1 LHLGLARVL
10 FHTHKEGAG
19 EGEREVRDAQPRGL
33 VEPAAMEDSRV
44 RTPID
49 RPIFETFLHA
59 LAPDHEEAGRTYEA
73 TRACLLRFFDTC
85 QCFPA
90 DELADETLDR
100 IARRIF
106 EGVDVTDLRR
116 YALGVA
122 RRVASEHRKMVRFAS
137 SLPALLAQPV
147 PYEEDHLTAQLD
159 ALERGL
165 ARLPGTERDL
175 VLSYFRQEGAPR
187 SRRQL
192 SQEAG
197 LSRVALRVRVHR
209 IRKKLAVMLADC
221 VG

>member
-1 LHLGLARVL
+1 MSTPLDRQT
-10 FHTHKEGAG
+10 FHSLL
-19 EGEREVRDAQPRGL
+19 Q
-33 VEPAAMEDSRV
+33 
-44 RTPID
+44 
-49 RPIFETFLHA
+49 A
-59 LAPDHEEAGRTYEA
+59 LAPDYEEAGHTYEA
-73 TRACLLRFFDTC
+73 TRACLIRFFETC

-100 IARRIF
+100 VARRIY
-106 EGVDVTDLRR
+106 EGVTISDLRR

-122 RRVASEHRKMVRFAS
+122 RRVAAEYRKTLHVAT
-137 SLPALLAQPV
+137 SLPYFLPQTAPH
-147 PYEEDHLTAQLD
+147 EEDRLSAQLD

-165 ARLPGTERDL
+165 ERLPGTERDL

-192 SQEAG
+192 SQEFG

-209 IRKKLAVMLADC
+209 IRKKLEVMIADC

>member
-1 LHLGLARVL
+1 VSTPLDRQT
-10 FHTHKEGAG
+10 FHSLL
-19 EGEREVRDAQPRGL
+19 Q
-33 VEPAAMEDSRV
+33 
-44 RTPID
+44 
-49 RPIFETFLHA
+49 A
-59 LAPDHEEAGRTYEA
+59 LAPDYEEAGHTYEA
-73 TRACLLRFFDTC
+73 TRACLIRFFETC

-100 IARRIF
+100 VARRIY
-106 EGVDVTDLRR
+106 EGVTISDLRR

-122 RRVASEHRKMVRFAS
+122 RRVAAEYRKTLHVAT
-137 SLPALLAQPV
+137 SLPYFLPQTAPH
-147 PYEEDHLTAQLD
+147 EEDRLSAQLD

-165 ARLPGTERDL
+165 ERLPGTERDL

-192 SQEAG
+192 SQEFG

-209 IRKKLAVMLADC
+209 IRKKLEVMIADC